1 MPYHKVIYLE
11 QIWHLIKFKVKEMR
25 TWQSAKA
32 RAAAKAKAREVAK
45 ED

>member
-1 MPYHKVIYLE
+1 MPYRKVAYLE
-11 QIWHLIKFKVKEMR
+11 QMWYLIKFKVKDMR

-32 RAAAKAKAREVAK
+32 KARVAAKAREVAK

>member
-1 MPYHKVIYLE
+1 MPYRKVTYLE
-11 QIWHLIKFKVKEMR
+11 QIWYLIKFKVKEMR

-32 RAAAKAKAREVAK
+32 RAVVKVKAREVAK

>member
-1 MPYHKVIYLE
+1 MPYHKVTYLE
-11 QIWHLIKFKVKEMR
+11 QIWYLIKFKVKEMR